1 MQLNF
6 DPVTLVGFSLVL
18 VRATAFVILCP
29 PFNTPAIPTRIKAGF
44 AVALSFVLAQRVGA
58 EVASLSMSAYVGAL
72 ASQLVAGLALAAFVF
87 VIFQTL
93 QTAGEMIDLQVGFSL
108 GGILDPLSGN
118 TSTPIGRLH
127 QLLGIAILFAI
138 NGHVLVVRAFLESVQ
153 AAPLGHVDTTA
164 LASGLVKYVGLLM
177 IAAIEISLPIIAALF
192 CTEVALGLLG
202 KAAPQLNIMVIGF
215 GLKTM
220 IAFTLLGATLVM
232 LPEATESLVWQ
243 ALRSAS
249 QVFRG

>member
-1 MQLNF
+1 M
-6 DPVTLVGFSLVL
+6 
-18 VRATAFVILCP
+18 
-29 PFNTPAIPTRIKAGF
+29 
-44 AVALSFVLAQRVGA
+44 
-58 EVASLSMSAYVGAL
+58 
-72 ASQLVAGLALAAFVF
+72 
-87 VIFQTL
+87 
-93 QTAGEMIDLQVGFSL
+93 
-108 GGILDPLSGN
+108 
-118 TSTPIGRLH
+118 
-127 QLLGIAILFAI
+127 FAI

-232 LPEATESLVWQ
+232 LPEATESLVGQ
-243 ALRSAS
+243 ALRAAS

>member
-29 PFNTPAIPTRIKAGF
+29 PFNSPAIPTRIKAGF